1 MKKFN
6 QIIICF
12 FSLFLIIALY
22 ACGGLTSTSVS
33 IEDRARIYSSSYTD
47 VFKAVLAY
55 CSSNG
60 YAIQIIDKELGIIQ
74 TDYKSRGGIMKEG
87 RIKLNFT
94 LSKFDDNK
102 TKVVLIARIEE
113 QDKIGNWHADQSLSG
128 AWEDVYA
135 IIFKDIF
142 ERL

>member
-1 MKKFN
+1 MKKYN
-6 QIIICF
+6 QIVVCL
-12 FSLFLIIALY
+12 FSLLLIIALN

-33 IEDRARIYSSSYTD
+33 MKNRVKIYSSSYTN
-47 VFKAVLAY
+47 VFKAVLDY
-55 CSSNG
+55 CSSDG
-60 YAIQIIDKELGIIQ
+60 YAIQTIDKELGIIQ

-87 RIKLNFT
+87 RIKLNFA
-94 LSKFDDNK
+94 LSKLDDNK
-102 TKVVLIARIEE
+102 TKLVLIARIEE

-135 IIFKDIF
+135 IIFKNIS